1 MIVGFVETG
10 TLEMEHKGKWGKP
23 KKKWNRIFQARRQ
36 GSFSAL
42 SPIKDLDE
50 NLICWPTRYSV
61 EHGK

>member
-10 TLEMEHKGKWGKP
+10 TLEMEREGKWGKP
-23 KKKWNRIFQARRQ
+23 KKWNRILQARRQ
-36 GSFSAL
+36 DSFSAL

-50 NLICWPTRYSV
+50 NLICWPTRYSM